1 MTLGVYAAAM
11 DWADGERERL
21 RALVEGGSG
30 QGKDKTDGTTGSPT
44 LELPDRDA
52 ADSAA

>member
-21 RALVEGGSG
+21 RALVEGAKWQETGNNRA
-30 QGKDKTDGTTGSPT
+30 GTNEAPVT
-44 LELPDRDA
+44 A
-52 ADSAA
+52 KAHSAA